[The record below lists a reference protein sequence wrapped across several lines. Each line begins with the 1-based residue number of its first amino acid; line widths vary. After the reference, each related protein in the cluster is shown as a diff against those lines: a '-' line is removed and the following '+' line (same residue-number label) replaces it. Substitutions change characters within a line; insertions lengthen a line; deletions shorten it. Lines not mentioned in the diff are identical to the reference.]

1 MAPTSADCVDTQTT
15 ESKRERR
22 KMFIKDLVF
31 ILFLVLGVIV
41 GIGLGVGLKYLP
53 EPWTPNDKRKI
64 FYLRF
69 PGDLLLNML
78 KLLILPLIL
87 SSLVTAMATLDKK
100 ASGKL
105 GLGAMI
111 YYMTTTLSA
120 VILGI
125 ILVLAIHPGDPRDLS
140 TIPRSGA
147 SKNTKPLDALLDLI
161 RNCFPDNVITMCF
174 QRETTDI
181 DLVKDV
187 PRNVS
192 NGTHI
197 VEVTD
202 IIETPKLVVS
212 SGMNVLG
219 LVVFSI
225 ALGCVLNHLG
235 DKGKPL
241 YDLFNSLNDATMVL
255 IKLVIWYSPIGIIF
269 LVASKFVDTD
279 DIADVAARLG
289 MYMVTVL
296 AGLAIHSIVVLPLLY
311 FIVTRKNPGRFFT
324 NMLKALCTAW
334 GTASSS
340 ATLPVT
346 MECLTNKNNIDERI
360 VRFVIPVGAT
370 INMDGTALYEAV
382 ASIFIAQVN
391 NISLSIADVIIISL
405 TSTAAAVGAAGVPQA
420 GLVTMV
426 IVLTAVNLPTEDV
439 TLILAIDWL
448 LDRFRTAVNVWG
460 DAIGA
465 GVLDHIFRKTFAAPP
480 DAHDTSSDSTSTCP
494 SNEVPMKEEGP
505 PGYANGVIYDNQ
517 AFESAQE
524 LTRTRL

>member
-1 MAPTSADCVDTQTT
+1 
-15 ESKRERR
+15 
-22 KMFIKDLVF
+22 MFIKDLVF

-255 IKLVIWYSPIGIIF
+255 IKLVI
-269 LVASKFVDTD
+269 
-279 DIADVAARLG
+279 
-289 MYMVTVL
+289 
-296 AGLAIHSIVVLPLLY
+296 
-311 FIVTRKNPGRFFT
+311 
-324 NMLKALCTAW
+324 C
-334 GTASSS
+334 S